1 MGNSVLV
8 VEDDVQVAK
17 SLSDFLSRDFKVSV
31 AYTAESALEIL
42 SEKDFDLVLC
52 DLKLPGMSGLDLL
65 RKVKSFGINTPFVVL
80 TAFGDIPTAVE
91 AMKLGAVDFIRKGE
105 TSPQEFITRI
115 RNIIEDKYEFEF
127 VVGSEVMRNLAMLAR
142 RVAKTD
148 SAILIMGESG
158 VGKEVLARYIHK
170 FSPRAHKPFLAVNMS
185 AIPDTLLEAELF
197 GYEKGAFTG
206 AEKRRLGKFELASGG
221 TILLD
226 EIGDMPLH
234 LQPKILR
241 VIQEKKIERL
251 GQGSVNSI
259 NVDVRIISTT
269 NKDLEKLV
277 KEGKFREDLYYRL
290 SVIPIKIPP
299 LRERKEDIPYLTEY
313 FFKKLGKKYGVEIV
327 WDKELLSK
335 LFEYNWPGNV
345 RELYNVLERAFILSW
360 SGQKSVKVLPENVI
374 FSSSDLIS
382 ALGKGNVFE
391 PISESKDDYLIKKDT
406 QVGSGSISS
415 SEGESSISED
425 KSKFNSKVGRMMNS
439 QNLGFST
446 SFSDLNIKNMEKV
459 FILEALA
466 RTNGNKTKAAQ
477 LLGITV
483 RTLRNKLKELNIQR
497 GENEH
502 EED

>member
-1 MGNSVLV
+1 MGNSILV

-42 SEKDFDLVLC
+42 SENDFDLVLC

-65 RKVKSFGINTPFVVL
+65 RKAKSLGINTPFVVL

-105 TSPQEFITRI
+105 TSPDELIARI
-115 RNIIEDKYEFEF
+115 RDIIEDKYEFEF
-127 VVGSEVMRNLAMLAR
+127 VAGSEVMKNLAALAR
-142 RVAKTD
+142 KIAKTD
-148 SAILIMGESG
+148 STVLIMGESG

-170 FSPRAHKPFLAVNMS
+170 YSPRAHKPFLAVNMS

-206 AEKRRLGKFELASGG
+206 AEKRKLGKFELVSGG

-251 GQGSVNSI
+251 GQGSVNSVS
-259 NVDVRIISTT
+259 VDVRVISTT
-269 NKDLEKLV
+269 NKDLENLV

-299 LRERKEDIPYLTEY
+299 LRERKEDIPYLTDY
-313 FFKKLGKKYGVEIV
+313 FFKKLGRKYGVEIV
-327 WDKELLSK
+327 WDKDLVSK
-335 LFEYNWPGNV
+335 LFEYDWPGNV

-360 SGQKSVKVLPENVI
+360 SGQKNVKVLPENII
-374 FSSSDLIS
+374 FSTSDLIS
-382 ALGKGNVFE
+382 ALGKNSGFESKEILGVKEDELSKREVQENETVINFETKRESVKSGWENKKGNV
-391 PISESKDDYLIKKDT
+391 DAQD
-406 QVGSGSISS
+406 
-415 SEGESSISED
+415 
-425 KSKFNSKVGRMMNS
+425 
-439 QNLGFST
+439 LGFGVN
-446 SFSDLNIKNMEKV
+446 FDDLNIKNMEKI

-466 RTNGNKTKAAQ
+466 RTGGNKTKAAQ

-483 RTLRNKLKELNIQR
+483 RTLRNKLKELNIQQK
-497 GENEH
+497 ENKR
-502 EED
+502 EEY

>member
-1 MGNSVLV
+1 MGNSILV

-42 SEKDFDLVLC
+42 SENDFDLVLC

-65 RKVKSFGINTPFVVL
+65 RKVKSLGINTPFVVL

-105 TSPQEFITRI
+105 TSPDELITRI
-115 RNIIEDKYEFEF
+115 RDIIEDKYEFEF
-127 VVGSEVMRNLAMLAR
+127 IAGSEVMKNLAALAR
-142 RVAKTD
+142 KIAKTD
-148 SAILIMGESG
+148 STVLIMGESG

-170 FSPRAHKPFLAVNMS
+170 YSPRAHKPFLAVNMS

-206 AEKRRLGKFELASGG
+206 AEKRKLGKFELASGG

-241 VIQEKKIERL
+241 VIQEKKLERL
-251 GQGSVNSI
+251 GQGSVNSVS
-259 NVDVRIISTT
+259 VDVRVISTT
-269 NKDLEKLV
+269 NKDLENLV

-299 LRERKEDIPYLTEY
+299 LRERKEDIPYLTDY
-313 FFKKLGKKYGVEIV
+313 FFRKLGRKYGVEIV
-327 WDKELLSK
+327 WDKDFLSK
-335 LFEYNWPGNV
+335 LFEYDWPGNV

-360 SGQKSVKVLPENVI
+360 SGQKNVKVLPENII
-374 FSSSDLIS
+374 FSTSDLIS
-382 ALGKGNVFE
+382 ALGKNSGFESKEISGVNEDELSKREVQEDETVINFETKRESVKSGWENKKGNV
-391 PISESKDDYLIKKDT
+391 DAQD
-406 QVGSGSISS
+406 
-415 SEGESSISED
+415 
-425 KSKFNSKVGRMMNS
+425 
-439 QNLGFST
+439 LGFGVN
-446 SFSDLNIKNMEKV
+446 FDDLNIKNMEKI

-466 RTNGNKTKAAQ
+466 RTGGNKTKAAQ

-483 RTLRNKLKELNIQR
+483 RTLRNKLKELNIQQK
-497 GENEH
+497 ENKR
-502 EED
+502 EEY

>member
-42 SEKDFDLVLC
+42 SENDFDLVLC

-65 RKVKSFGINTPFVVL
+65 RKVKSLGINIPFVVL

-105 TSPQEFITRI
+105 TSPDELITRI
-115 RNIIEDKYEFEF
+115 RDIIEDKYEFEF
-127 VVGSEVMRNLAMLAR
+127 IAGSEVMKNLAALAR
-142 RVAKTD
+142 KIAKTD
-148 SAILIMGESG
+148 STVLIMGESG

-170 FSPRAHKPFLAVNMS
+170 YSPRAHKPFLAVNMS

-206 AEKRRLGKFELASGG
+206 AEKRKLGKFELASGG

-241 VIQEKKIERL
+241 VIQEKKLERL
-251 GQGSVNSI
+251 GQGSVNSVS
-259 NVDVRIISTT
+259 VDVRVISTT
-269 NKDLEKLV
+269 NKDLENLV

-299 LRERKEDIPYLTEY
+299 LRERKEDIPYLTDY
-313 FFKKLGKKYGVEIV
+313 FFKKLGRKYGVEIV
-327 WDKELLSK
+327 WDKDFLSK
-335 LFEYNWPGNV
+335 LFEYDWPGNV

-360 SGQKSVKVLPENVI
+360 SGQKNVKVLPENII
-374 FSSSDLIS
+374 FSTSDLIS
-382 ALGKGNVFE
+382 ALGKSNGFE
-391 PISESKDDYLIKKDT
+391 PILESKDNHLIKKDL
-406 QVGSGSISS
+406 QGSS
-415 SEGESSISED
+415 SSVSSSGGENRVLDD
-425 KSKFNSKVGRMMNS
+425 KNEFNSKVGRMGD
-439 QNLGFST
+439 QNLGFSAN
-446 SFSDLNIKNMEKV
+446 FSDLNIRSMEKV

-466 RTNGNKTKAAQ
+466 RTGGNKTKAAQ

-483 RTLRNKLKELNIQR
+483 RTLRNKLKELNIQK
-497 GENEH
+497 GENEP
-502 EED
+502 EEG